1 MFSFIAAWRAAAIR
15 KRPAMLG
22 AFAVLFLG
30 VSGCGSDG
38 GGTTGPSGGKVTG
51 TYVLEYVDDDEPPVA
66 VHRGPWL
73 DPATGVFYNNFVLQV
88 TAGYLE
94 LRENESFYLA
104 LQIRIDGDGRVVE
117 TMMELEGEW
126 DEVKDQIVLRVQ
138 FPLIGTQI
146 LERDGSW
153 LTTDMDF
160 LGLGEMTELDF
171 KR

>member
-1 MFSFIAAWRAAAIR
+1 MFSFTAAWRAAETR
-15 KRPAMLG
+15 LRPAMLT

-38 GGTTGPSGGKVTG
+38 GGATGPSGGTVTG
-51 TYVLEYVDDDEPPVA
+51 TYVLEYVDDEEPPVA

-73 DPATGVFYNNFVLQV
+73 DPATGVFYNNFVFQV
-88 TAGYLE
+88 TGGYLE

-104 LQIRIDGDGRVVE
+104 LQVRLEGDGQE
-117 TMMELEGEW
+117 AQTMLEFEGEW
-126 DEVKDQIVLRVQ
+126 DEVKDEIVLRVQ
-138 FPLIGTQI
+138 FPIIGTQV
-146 LERDGSW
+146 LERDGGW
-153 LTTDMDF
+153 LTTDIDF